1 MERLPNGLDT
11 MIGGDRLSGG
21 ERQLVCLARAMLRE
35 HTLILAM
42 DESTSNVDVKTES
55 TIRRVKEQFKEKTVV
70 IVSHRVEN
78 VDWCDRVVVL

>member
-55 TIRRVKEQFKEKTVV
+55 TIRRSVMEQFKEKTVV
-70 IVSHRVEN
+70 IVLT
-78 VDWCDRVVVL
+78 VLRTWTGAIG